1 MNIKNRG
8 EANKCLLCGG
18 PTREQTT
25 LTSKFLSTRAWGG
38 VIEWSDTNYCLECGF
53 TFHGRG
59 LSTEEVKS
67 YYKSYRDEK
76 YFKDRKSCE
85 PFYTRKVHDELE
97 KGMRSKDRRLALSN
111 FFSKYNVLI
120 DNINNLSILDYAGGT
135 GRLIADMPGNK
146 YVFDVSGEQPAIG
159 VEKLSSIDL
168 NSKLFDLVVCAQMIE
183 HATDPKGEA
192 EYLYGLVKPGGY
204 LYFEVPYDE
213 TWRDFSCSGKFR
225 DNILAFAKKSS
236 WFNIALDIYG
246 TAFRVKLKILPPFAF
261 VPVREHL
268 NYFTPE
274 SMFALGKAIGAII
287 INASRV
293 ESLGTILLLKKPL

>member
-8 EANKCLLCGG
+8 EANKCLVCGG
-18 PTREQTT
+18 STRKQTT

-38 VIEWSDTNYCLECGF
+38 DVEWSDTSKCLECGF

-59 LSTEEVKS
+59 LSTEEVES

-76 YFKDRKSCE
+76 YFKDRNACE
-85 PFYTRKVHDELE
+85 PFYTRKVHDEHE
-97 KGMRSKDRRLALSN
+97 KWKGSKDRRLALSK
-111 FFSKYNVLI
+111 FFSKHNILV

-135 GRLIADMPGNK
+135 GRLIADMPGIKN
-146 YVFDVSGEQPAIG
+146 VFDVSGEQSALG

-168 NSKLFDLVVCAQMIE
+168 NLKLFDLVVCAQVIE
-183 HATDPKGEA
+183 HVTDPKGVA

-204 LYFEVPYDE
+204 LYVEVPCQE
-213 TWRDFSCSGKFR
+213 TWRDFSCSGKLR
-225 DNILAFAKKSS
+225 DTLLAFAKTSS
-236 WFNIALDIYG
+236 WFNVALDIYG

-274 SMFALGKAIGAII
+274 SMSALGKAIGAIV
-287 INASRV
+287 INASP
-293 ESLGTILLLKKPL
+293 LLLKKPL